1 MFEIDEQT
9 LPFIRTRQALLLL
22 DLQNDFI
29 GERSLLPVETPPSY
43 IDNIRNLIEPFR
55 PSGDIIWICSVSPDG
70 VSRIVNQPRSD
81 SEAIITNNELPRRR
95 RDKLSPETEPNHNGE
110 DSKHSVASN
119 EDDSKESFLTVQ
131 PGEEARMLQPNS
143 RGSDISDAFAPISPK
158 DLTFNKTYYSAFKD
172 GSLVQKL
179 RGKFVTE
186 IYIAGA
192 LTNVSVFATAMDAAR
207 HGYAITIIEDCLGY
221 RSKDR
226 HDEALRQLKAYT
238 GCDVI
243 SSGELIECLQKQ
255 KKVTERRT
263 TSSKKSRPKPRE
275 PQRKESRNA
284 GIENLM
290 GNLKLEAEDPQATTA
305 TTPSAAIIEDDFE
318 ITSQILRAQVRRAK
332 PPAELE
338 AEAKK
343 REKVKSRVKTR
354 RNATKPAEA
363 AGPSSLLKE
372 ICPAASKSPSS
383 SSSPGSSEM
392 PSPAEKYKLSLPSP
406 KSHGA
411 EDEKLQQKSAP
422 EKATLEEIQRDKDNA
437 LTDTP
442 RLCEGDTTVILNL
455 LPEALERGIFKKIR
469 DEVLW
474 QKMGH
479 QGGEVPRLVAVQG
492 HIEEDGSIPIYRHPA
507 DESPALLSFSPTVEI
522 VKKIVEKRLG
532 HPLNHVLIQ
541 FYRDGNDNISEHSDK
556 TLDII
561 PNTFI
566 ANVSLGAQRTM
577 VFRRKK
583 PVKSAECTDSQPTP
597 RESCRVALP
606 HNSLCKVGLETNKKW
621 LHGIRPDKRMA
632 SEKSEAELA
641 YDCGRISL
649 TFRHIGTYLEK
660 RQQEIWGQGAS
671 AKRKKDAKSVI
682 NGDTPQS
689 QEMLQAFGK
698 ENHDSNFDWEEI
710 YGKGFDVLHISNVKK
725 LFLSGDSV
733 FDYRVKFMLNQYSI
747 PWTEALIS
755 PPFHWKGE
763 SARVNDPMIPET
775 SPIKFID
782 NDPSKTTVEG
792 CMPIM
797 FYLEAIYGPQKDC
810 KSPSHLARHYTRFE
824 QANTLLKIWQTAPY
838 SVKPFRAELAKW
850 NAYAQE
856 AEYIAGNEI
865 GLADFAIM
873 PVFELVTKEWDNG
886 MEFESLATYWKKMIQ
901 NESFLK
907 ALPKENV
914 EALQKGPEFCAVR
927 KKINALENGMQKM
940 EDGEDDSSP
949 GAEKNKGKE
958 IEELLDGLAKL

>member
-9 LPFIRTRQALLLL
+9 IPFIRTRQALLLL

-29 GERSLLPVETPPSY
+29 GEGSLLPVEKPSSY

-55 PSGDIIWICSVSPDG
+55 PSGDIIWICSVSTEG

-81 SEAIITNNELPRRR
+81 SEAIITNNELPRPR
-95 RDKLSPETEPNHNGE
+95 RDVFTPETESGPNE
-110 DSKHSVASN
+110 
-119 EDDSKESFLTVQ
+119 KESKLPVAGSEEDAAEAFLTVQ
-131 PGEEARMLQPNS
+131 TEGKERMLKPKS
-143 RGSDISDAFAPISPK
+143 RGSEISDVFAPVSAK
-158 DLTFNKTYYSAFKD
+158 DLVFNKTYYSAFKD

-207 HGYAITIIEDCLGY
+207 HGYAITIVEDCLGY
-221 RSKDR
+221 RSKAR
-226 HDEALRQLKAYT
+226 HEEALRQLRAYT

-255 KKVTERRT
+255 KKVAERRT

-275 PQRKESRNA
+275 PQPKESRNT

-290 GNLKLEAEDPQATTA
+290 GNLKLEAEDPPATTA
-305 TTPSAAIIEDDFE
+305 IAPSSTAAIEDDFE
-318 ITSQILRAQVRRAK
+318 ITTQLLRAQVRRAK

-343 REKVKSRVKTR
+343 REKAKSKTKSRR
-354 RNATKPAEA
+354 HNTKPVEVG
-363 AGPSSLLKE
+363 GPSSPSKE
-372 ICPAASKSPSS
+372 RSSTSSKSPSPDS
-383 SSSPGSSEM
+383 SGSPN
-392 PSPAEKYKLSLPSP
+392 PVVKAALASPEPQST
-406 KSHGA
+406 
-411 EDEKLQQKSAP
+411 EEEKLQVKPSSNK
-422 EKATLEEIQRDKDNA
+422 ETLEQMPNGEDSAIV
-437 LTDTP
+437 DTAK
-442 RLCEGDTTVILNL
+442 LCEGDTTVIHKL
-455 LPEALERGIFKKIR
+455 LPEELASGIFKKIR
-469 DEVLW
+469 HEVLW

-492 HIEEDGSIPIYRHPA
+492 QIEEDGSIPIYRHPA
-507 DESPALLSFSPTVEI
+507 DESPALLTFSPTVEI
-522 VKKIVEKRLG
+522 VKNIVEKRLG
-532 HPLNHVLIQ
+532 HPVNHALIQ

-556 TLDII
+556 TLDIV

-583 PVKSAECTDSQPTP
+583 SVKSAGCIDSQSTT
-597 RESCRVALP
+597 RESCRAALP
-606 HNSLCKVGLETNKKW
+606 HNSLCKMGLETNKKW

-649 TFRHIGTYLEK
+649 TFRHIGTYLDK
-660 RQQEIWGQGAS
+660 SQQKIWGQGAT
-671 AKRKKDAKSVI
+671 AKRKQEAKSVI

-698 ENHDSNFDWEEI
+698 ENHDSNFDWQDI
-710 YGKGFDVLHISNVKK
+710 YGKGFDVLHMSNSKK
-725 LFLSGDSV
+725 LYLSGDSIS
-733 FDYRVKFMLNQYSI
+733 DCRVKLILNEYNI
-747 PWTEALIS
+747 PWIEATIS
-755 PPFHWKGE
+755 PSFHWKKE
-763 SARVNDPMIPET
+763 SSTVDDQAIPET
-775 SPIKFID
+775 SPIKFVD

-797 FYLEAIYGPQKDC
+797 FYLEAIYCPNKDC
-810 KSPSHLARHYTRFE
+810 KSPAHLARHYTRYE
-824 QANTLLKIWQTAPY
+824 QANSLLKICQTVPFN
-838 SVKPFRAELAKW
+838 VKPFRAELAKW
-850 NAYAQE
+850 NIYAQE
-856 AEYIAGNEI
+856 AEYIAGDEI

-873 PVFELVTKEWDNG
+873 PLFEMVSAKWGDALG
-886 MEFESLATYWKKMIQ
+886 FEPLAKYWKRMIQ
-901 NESFLK
+901 KESFLK
-907 ALPKENV
+907 VLPKGNI
-914 EALQKGPEFCAVR
+914 EALQKQAPLCAVR
-927 KKINALENGMQKM
+927 QKINALTKEKLEI
-940 EDGEDDSSP
+940 EDSGGHSSAE
-949 GAEKNKGKE
+949 AEKGNGKE
-958 IEELLDGLAKL
+958 IEELSDGIAKL